1 MSHVKNKVLFGI
13 MTIIFNCYGVPDFMQ
28 GNVGKGIGKI
38 CLTVFT
44 CGIGGIVLEIK
55 GIIAGI
61 KILKMSQE
69 DYEAAYLNVVTVS
82 DPE

>member
-1 MSHVKNKVLFGI
+1 MKNKVLFGI

-28 GNVGKGIGKI
+28 GNVSKGIGKI

-61 KILKMSQE
+61 KILKMSEE

>member
-61 KILKMSQE
+61 KILKMSEE